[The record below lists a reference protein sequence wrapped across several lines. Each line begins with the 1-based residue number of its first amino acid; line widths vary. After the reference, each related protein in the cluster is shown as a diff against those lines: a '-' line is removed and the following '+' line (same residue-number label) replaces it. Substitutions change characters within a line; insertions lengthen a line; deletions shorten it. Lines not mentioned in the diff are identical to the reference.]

1 MINQPEGAEYWRGG
15 LVVTIEMHLSLTS
28 ITSAD
33 KINIKYFDEQF
44 PNKYFS
50 DKENER

>member
-33 KINIKYFDEQF
+33 KINIKYFDETNIF
-44 PNKYFS
+44 LTKKMKGEIF
-50 DKENER
+50 